1 MLVDCSGGEMAP
13 RAGLEPATKRL
24 TAACSTTELPRNTVS
39 PAVYSKSYFN
49 SPAFYLK
56 IRKFITLNILDAP
69 VSSIIQSFNQ
79 LGAFNQLGGKIDL
92 SCVSALKK
100 VIFNFNLSGSNPQ
113 IAFILCLATF
123 GTV

>member
-1 MLVDCSGGEMAP
+1 
-13 RAGLEPATKRL
+13 
-24 TAACSTTELPRNTVS
+24 
-39 PAVYSKSYFN
+39 
-49 SPAFYLK
+49 
-56 IRKFITLNILDAP
+56 
-69 VSSIIQSFNQ
+69 
-79 LGAFNQLGGKIDL
+79 L